1 MHLSMQLSE
10 QSHKH
15 GSITFTACSQEE
27 GKPLLI
33 KLQDVVIPFEP
44 GAFGGDG
51 TEARKSICFANA
63 PSETLQQ
70 LIALEES
77 IGATT
82 SNVKKDML
90 RCKVNV
96 ERARMCDALGKPT
109 TAPETWRAWQVCAQ
123 IQVRGK
129 WETRQGSGLSL
140 EVRDIM
146 FKTKQENDQSCPFT
160 TL

>member
-1 MHLSMQLSE
+1 MMQLSE
-10 QSHKH
+10 QSHQH
-15 GSITFTACSQEE
+15 GSVTFTACSQE
-27 GKPLLI
+27 GKPLLL
-33 KLQDVVIPFEP
+33 KLQDVDIPFEP
-44 GAFGGDG
+44 GVFGGDG
-51 TEARKSICFANA
+51 TETRKSICFANVSTDA
-63 PSETLQQ
+63 LQQ
-70 LIALEES
+70 LTALEES

-96 ERARMCDALGKPT
+96 DRVRMWDACGIST
-109 TAPETWRAWQVCAQ
+109 DAPESWHAWQVSAQ

-146 FKTKQENDQSCPFT
+146 FKSKQADAQPCPFT
-160 TL
+160 SP